1 MNSGPGAPRAST
13 AKMTE
18 KDIKTVKAQGILQ
31 NVQKV
36 VYTLWKRLLAAPN
49 SIRGLRGL
57 RRLKT

>member
-13 AKMTE
+13 AKRTE

-36 VYTLWKRLLAAPN
+36 VYTLCKRLPAAPF
-49 SIRGLRGL
+49 SAGTPLSL
-57 RRLKT
+57 